1 MLQAML
7 DCQAELC
14 ALLGVPPGL
23 RGVQEASIGM
33 VKEAAELIEEV
44 HPGSRA
50 WRRVDYEA
58 ADKEAIDVLLYLLEY
73 FVLRGYDAE
82 EILQMYYA
90 KAEVVAHRQ
99 TTKAAADKEEYI
111 QQDEVL
117 SNGDYEVENG
127 IFQEQ
132 ARHKAVVIAISGENS
147 VDLLRAFCDSGF
159 DGMTDEEADE
169 YHRKVMDEAIGP
181 DCPPYVQ
188 GSGP

>member
-58 ADKEAIDVLLYLLEY
+58 ADKEAIDVLLYLVEY
-73 FVLRGYDAE
+73 FVLRGWDADD
-82 EILQMYYA
+82 ILNAYYE
-90 KAEVVAHRQ
+90 KAEIVNQRQ
-99 TTKAAADKEEYI
+99 VSKEALDKEPA
-111 QQDEVL
+111 
-117 SNGDYEVENG
+117 VEDD

-132 ARHKAVVIAISGENS
+132 TR
-147 VDLLRAFCDSGF
+147 
-159 DGMTDEEADE
+159 M
-169 YHRKVMDEAIGP
+169 EAIRVEYIDQDVLLSNTG
-181 DCPPYVQ
+181 
-188 GSGP
+188 GFE